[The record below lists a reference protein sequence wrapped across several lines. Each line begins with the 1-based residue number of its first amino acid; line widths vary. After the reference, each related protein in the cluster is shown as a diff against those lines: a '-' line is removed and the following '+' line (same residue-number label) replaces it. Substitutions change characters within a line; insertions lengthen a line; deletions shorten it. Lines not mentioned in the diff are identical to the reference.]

1 MAAPSTGS
9 ALHNKL
15 VAASLWSM
23 IATERRSLVLRGVL
37 DLCILSLLRK
47 RPVYGYELTER
58 LAEQDLLVSG
68 GSVYPLL
75 SRLEK
80 AGLVTS
86 EKRPSPTGPPRKYYS
101 LTQDGIDTLD
111 TGTAE
116 WLSVS
121 TSVTAI
127 LRSTDASHNDQKE
140 MA

>member
-1 MAAPSTGS
+1 
-9 ALHNKL
+9 
-15 VAASLWSM
+15 M
-23 IATERRSLVLRGVL
+23 IGTERRSLVLRGVL

-58 LAEQDLLVSG
+58 LAERDLLVSG

-86 EKRPSPTGPPRKYYS
+86 EKRPSPAGPPRKYYS
-101 LTQDGIDTLD
+101 LTQDGIDTLE
-111 TGTAE
+111 TGTTE

-127 LRSTDASHNDQKE
+127 LQSKDSTHINQKE
-140 MA
+140 TA

>member
-1 MAAPSTGS
+1 
-9 ALHNKL
+9 
-15 VAASLWSM
+15 M

-80 AGLVTS
+80 ASLVTS

-140 MA
+140 LA